1 MPSHPDD
8 RPPFPDDCENSELSP
23 AISALQELSLGDFLG
38 EGGRLC
44 EKLPGF
50 EPRSEQLQVAEAVE
64 RGIHQGM
71 PSLNE
76 AGTGVGKTMAY
87 LIPAIRAAISGK
99 KTVISTH
106 TINLQ
111 NQLMEKDI
119 PLALSLFPEMK
130 GKLKATLMKGRGNFL
145 CLQEVENART
155 DLFML
160 ADTGFE
166 RLQKWAG
173 AKSCTGDLADL
184 PFSFP
189 NWYELTSTPET
200 CRGQQCSF
208 YNDCHYYKMRRES
221 QESNLIV
228 ANHALFFSDL
238 AMRGPDGSMGIIP
251 EYTHVILDE
260 AHHVEE
266 VATSTFGIEYGS
278 KRLHILMDRL
288 RHLRGVDISRERLT
302 GIEQLSLRLFTPFL
316 QTEKNEFFFIDILDG
331 EQLAQV
337 EQLVKETC
345 SAITFLYDELIDIGK
360 EDEAWKERLEGMAR
374 LCKRAQEDLHSL
386 FFAKTENFIR
396 WAEIGMFGRGE
407 NKERR
412 VTLHLTPI
420 SVVKALQDN
429 LWSRITEKK
438 GSVTLTSATLA
449 NSGTFSYLRSR
460 LGIPEDSVETIVGSP
475 FDYKKQAMLYVPGHL
490 PSPSPEP
497 EYAQG
502 VADEIE
508 RVVRLSEGRAFLL
521 FTSRKMMNTVY
532 DRLQSVLPYPLF
544 KQGEMPS
551 GKLIQAFKDSG
562 NGCLLGLQSF
572 WEGVDVQGEA
582 LSCVVI
588 DRLPFAVPDS
598 PITKARTEA
607 ITAAGGDWFRDF
619 AIPQAQIKLKQGFG
633 RLIRTKMDHGIVCIL
648 DTRLL
653 SKRYG
658 AEFVKYLPPA
668 SRASVWSRVESFW
681 HAK

>member
-1 MPSHPDD
+1 MPSLSED
-8 RPPFPDDCENSELSP
+8 RPPFPGDCPDNE
-23 AISALQELSLGDFLG
+23 ISAEIAALQELSLEDFLG

-44 EKLPGF
+44 SKLPGF
-50 EPRSEQLQVAEAVE
+50 EPRSEQLQVADAIE
-64 RGIHQGM
+64 RGIHFGK

-87 LIPAIRAAISGK
+87 LIPAIRSAIDGR

-119 PLALSLFPEMK
+119 PLAMSLFPEMK

-145 CLQEVENART
+145 CKQELENART
-155 DLFML
+155 DIFM
-160 ADTGFE
+160 ATDPGFD
-166 RLQKWAG
+166 RIQKWAN
-173 AKSCTGDLADL
+173 AKNCSGDLADL
-184 PFSFP
+184 PFAYP
-189 NWYELTSTPET
+189 NWYEITSTPET
-200 CRGQQCSF
+200 CRGQECGF
-208 YNDCHYYKMRRES
+208 YGDCHYYKMRREA

-238 AMRGPDGSMGIIP
+238 AMRGQEGVTGIIP
-251 EYTHVILDE
+251 EYSNVVLDE

-266 VATSTFGIEYGS
+266 VATSTFGIEFSS
-278 KRLHILMDRL
+278 KRLHILMERL
-288 RHLRGVDISRERLT
+288 KHLRGVDIDKDRLS
-302 GIEQLSLRLFTPFL
+302 GIEQLSIRLFTPFL
-316 QTEKNEFFFIDILDG
+316 QTEKSEFFFLDVLDG
-331 EQLAQV
+331 EQLALV

-345 SAITFLYDELIDIGK
+345 NAIGFLHDELIDIGK

-374 LCKRAQEDLHSL
+374 LCKRAQEEMHVL
-386 FFAKTENFIR
+386 FFAQAENYIR
-396 WAEIGMFGRGE
+396 WAEIGFYGRNE

-420 SVVKALQDN
+420 SVVKPLEEN
-429 LWSRITEKK
+429 LWSRMAEKK

-460 LGIPEDSVETIVGSP
+460 LGIPEDAVETIVGSP

-490 PSPSPEP
+490 LAPSPEP

-502 VADEIE
+502 AADEIE
-508 RVVRLSEGRAFLL
+508 RLVRLSEGRAFLL

-532 DRLQSVLPYPLF
+532 ERLHSALPYPLF

-551 GKLIQAFKDSG
+551 GKLIQAFKESG

-633 RLIRTKMDHGIVCIL
+633 RLIRTKTDHGIVCIL
-648 DTRLL
+648 DSRLL

-658 AEFVKYLPPA
+658 PEFVKYLPPA
-668 SRASVWSRVESFW
+668 SRASVWSRVENFW
-681 HAK
+681 HKK